1 MGNIDKEAIKFD
13 CNRGCTISQD
23 QETGE
28 YDCNY
33 RQGCCKL
40 KDYDW
45 LHGIRQEQFK
55 DLFEVRFKNTR
66 KGIYINASG
75 QGIKAGDLVIVEATN
90 GHDLGIVTLE
100 GPVVGRQMKC
110 KGVDPEAVPLKK
122 IYRRAKPFDI
132 AKWQEAIAREQD
144 TMIQARR
151 IAAELGLD
159 MKIGD
164 VEFQGDGTKAI
175 FYYIADGRVDFRQ
188 LIKVYAEEFRIRI
201 EMKQIGARQEAGL
214 IGGLGVCGRELCC
227 ANFITNFQ
235 SISTSAARTQDLSLN
250 PQKLAGQC
258 GKLKCCLN
266 YEVAN
271 YLDAQSRIPKV
282 AEPLE
287 FEDGPAY
294 LIKTDILQEV
304 MYFSYEKGSLA
315 NLYPVSASEV
325 EQIIMMNRNGQKPES
340 LKSEPEPTG
349 PQFVS
354 AVGDDSITRFDKP
367 KKNKN
372 KNRNKSKVKSKAVA
386 ASGIGSAEAQAKPV
400 SDGSPVASRPE
411 GSNSRNRGPRGNGNG
426 RPQRP
431 RVDRPRGDNQRG
443 GSQRMDGPRET
454 ANVEA
459 VRAWIETLSRN
470 QRPMRNLLLA
480 LVLSLAVASCSRPS
494 SYEPFVL
501 REKAEYGD
509 TYIFNLDLS
518 DSTVSYGLDFYTRLE
533 RPAFGEFPADSISLD
548 LRWISPSDSVI
559 LSDTTFI
566 RVDAPVDSSYYSR
579 DFVSGYKAALNL
591 PEHGQWR
598 LKAKVLNDSEA
609 IRGLGVVF
617 TRKENGTR

>member
-1 MGNIDKEAIKFD
+1 MESAYNEAIKFD
-13 CNRGCTISQD
+13 CSRGCTVAQD

-28 YDCNY
+28 FDCNY

-40 KDYDW
+40 GSYNW
-45 LHGIRQEQFK
+45 LKGVTQEQYK

-75 QGIKAGDLVIVEATN
+75 QGIKTGDLVIVEAAN

-100 GPVVGRQMKC
+100 GPIVGRQMKC
-110 KGVDPEAVPLKK
+110 KGVDPEVNPLRK

-188 LIKVYAEEFRIRI
+188 LIKIYAEEFRIRI

-227 ANFITNFQ
+227 ANYITSFQ
-235 SISTSAARTQDLSLN
+235 SISTSAARSQDLSLN

-271 YLDAQSRIPKV
+271 YLDAQTRIPKV
-282 AEPLE
+282 NEPLE

-294 LIKTDILQEV
+294 LVKTDILQEI
-304 MYFSYEKGSLA
+304 MYFSYDKGSLS
-315 NLYPVSASEV
+315 NLYALSADEV
-325 EQIIMMNRNGQKPES
+325 REIIMMNRNGEKPES
-340 LKSEPEPTG
+340 LKFEPEPMG
-349 PQFVS
+349 PQFIS

-367 KKNKN
+367 KKSKG
-372 KNRNKSKVKSKAVA
+372 KNRN
-386 ASGIGSAEAQAKPV
+386 
-400 SDGSPVASRPE
+400 
-411 GSNSRNRGPRGNGNG
+411 RGNRKNG
-426 RPQRP
+426 RGKQ
-431 RVDRPRGDNQRG
+431 
-443 GSQRMDGPRET
+443 
-454 ANVEA
+454 
-459 VRAWIETLSRN
+459 
-470 QRPMRNLLLA
+470 
-480 LVLSLAVASCSRPS
+480 S
-494 SYEPFVL
+494 S
-501 REKAEYGD
+501 
-509 TYIFNLDLS
+509 
-518 DSTVSYGLDFYTRLE
+518 
-533 RPAFGEFPADSISLD
+533 
-548 LRWISPSDSVI
+548 
-559 LSDTTFI
+559 
-566 RVDAPVDSSYYSR
+566 
-579 DFVSGYKAALNL
+579 
-591 PEHGQWR
+591 
-598 LKAKVLNDSEA
+598 
-609 IRGLGVVF
+609 
-617 TRKENGTR
+617 KEQS